1 MSDLNEQPGLFDDI
15 DETLNDKAA
24 EPLASKNTAPDTS
37 LEDVVLNNAITE
49 VPLLEYLLAQKRL
62 RVVDVKL
69 AELLCAN
76 NIEQTHNELF
86 YIILLLCLSQ
96 QSQHSC
102 LTLNEVDWNNPFNLR
117 NSDFNKLDGNVPSTL
132 SPFGD
137 DFNVHT
143 ALSYLQSHESVGE
156 NKPLQL
162 FNERLYFA
170 RLAGYEQTLADR
182 LLSMSERKLNI
193 NNEVLAE
200 LLNTYFPADSAIETD
215 WQKVACAIAAT
226 KGFSVITGG
235 PGTGKTTTVTKLLA
249 ILQSLYKTAPLSIK
263 LVAPTGKAAA
273 RLSESILGA
282 KNMLTTIP
290 DDIKTLIPQS
300 AQTIH
305 RLLGVK
311 PFTNKFRHNKSNP
324 LHLDVLII
332 DEASMVDLSL
342 MAKLIEALPAHA
354 RLILLGDKDQLASVD
369 TGSVMSDLC
378 QGLILGQTPRYSQ
391 ARCDELNSL
400 CFNNEPKLVAQS
412 VSEFKLADCV
422 AFLQHSYRFDAQSG
436 IGQLALAVNTNNT
449 GILNYVEQE
458 STEGRFNDVIL
469 DYDFVA
475 KPIEKLVKSAASH
488 YAKYLNLIAQG
499 ADVAQIHAAFASYQ
513 LLAAVREGDYG
524 VHSLNQRIERV
535 LQQQGLITVS
545 PNTHHYTGM
554 PIMVS
559 QNDYQLKLF
568 NGDIGILMPDESN
581 QLKAI
586 FIDEQGNQRA
596 FSPARLPAHDKVYVM
611 TIHKSQ
617 GSEFSYT
624 AMVLPPLK
632 QARMG
637 INRQLVYTGITRA
650 KNTFELVADKKV
662 LQLAMNKS
670 VSRASGLYERLQF

>member
-1 MSDLNEQPGLFDDI
+1 MSDYPMQQSLFD
-15 DETLNDKAA
+15 EPPAPAQPLNTV
-24 EPLASKNTAPDTS
+24 E
-37 LEDVVLNNAITE
+37 
-49 VPLLEYLLAQKRL
+49 LLDYLLDEKRI
-62 RVVDVKL
+62 RMVDVKL
-69 AELLCAN
+69 ALMLCDN
-76 NIEQTHNELF
+76 QQNDVF
-86 YIILLLCLSQ
+86 YIVLLLCLAQ

-102 LTLNEVDWNNPFNLR
+102 LTLKEVDWQNPFNLR
-117 NSDFNKLDGNVPSTL
+117 QSDFTKTEGNVPNIT
-132 SPFGD
+132 SPFNEA
-137 DFNVHT
+137 FNYLD
-143 ALSYLQSHESVGE
+143 ALSCLSAHNSVGE
-156 NKPLQL
+156 AKPLQL
-162 FNERLYFA
+162 LNERLYFA
-170 RLAGYEQTLADR
+170 RLADYEHTLATR
-182 LLSMSERKLNI
+182 LLAMSERHLNI
-193 NNEVLAE
+193 NTQLLSQ
-200 LLNTYFPADSAIETD
+200 LLNDYFVDNSALAID

-249 ILQSLYKTAPLSIK
+249 ILQSLYKSAPLSIK

-282 KNMLTTIP
+282 KEQLKIIPEDIKALIP
-290 DDIKTLIPQS
+290 DS

-311 PFTNKFRHNKSNP
+311 PFTNKFKHNSTNP

-378 QGLILGQTPRYSQ
+378 QGLALGETPNYSQ
-391 ARCDELNSL
+391 ARCDELNAL
-400 CFNNEPKLVAQS
+400 CFKGEAKLAS
-412 VSEFKLADCV
+412 PGHSEFKLADCI

-436 IGQLALAVNTNNT
+436 IGQLALAVNTNHN
-449 GILNYVEQE
+449 GILKYVEQQ
-458 STEGRFNDVIL
+458 STQGKFNDVIL

-475 KPIEKLVKSAASH
+475 KPIEKLINSAAKH
-488 YAKYLNLIAQG
+488 YAQYLNLIAQG
-499 ADVAQIHAAFASYQ
+499 ASVADVHAAFSQYQ

-524 VHSLNQRIERV
+524 VNSLNSRIERALV
-535 LQQQGLITVS
+535 QQGLISVS
-545 PNTHHYTGM
+545 PNQRHYSGM

-568 NGDIGILMPDESN
+568 NGDIGILMPDESG
-581 QLKAI
+581 QLKAL
-586 FIDEQGNQRA
+586 FIDEQNTVRA

-632 QARMG
+632 HASMG
-637 INRQLVYTGITRA
+637 VNRQLVYTGITRA

-662 LQLAMNKS
+662 LQLAMSKS
-670 VSRASGLYERLQF
+670 VSRASGLYERLKY